1 MFVKA
6 QISTGVLL
14 SFVLTSAHPPASS
27 AASQIAPHTYEVGGG
42 IAPGRQPD
50 GNTYILQSGNGLT
63 VIDTGRHASHLNKI
77 EAFAAEKHT
86 SIVAVINTHW
96 HLDHVSG
103 NIGLRK
109 AYPAMKVYGSG
120 AINEA
125 LAGFLAKG
133 SESSRKMLATEKLD
147 PVTREEIST
156 DLATIDA
163 GDALK
168 PDVVLSHDETLV
180 IGGRKLQIYV
190 AKDAATAADVWVYD
204 PSSGLVFAG
213 DLLTFP
219 APFLDTACG
228 DGWKSA
234 LTKIEG
240 LPFRTVAPGHGPLL
254 SREQFHTYTQAFNE
268 LLSCSASSQ
277 TAAACAKTWIDQ
289 VADIGRMTDQEKELG
304 QGMTVY
310 YVKDVLRAHGGNS
323 GYCAAKTQPTH
334 S

>member
-1 MFVKA
+1 M
-6 QISTGVLL
+6 
-14 SFVLTSAHPPASS
+14 SS
-27 AASQIAPHTYEVGGG
+27 AVPLIAPHTYEIAGG

-50 GNTYILQSGNGLT
+50 GNTYILENGNRLT

-77 EAFAAEKHT
+77 EAFAEEKDAPV
-86 SIVAVINTHW
+86 VAVINSHW

-109 AYPAMKVYGSG
+109 AYPAMKIYGSG
-120 AINEA
+120 AISEA
-125 LAGFLAKG
+125 LSGFLAKG
-133 SESSRKMLATEKLD
+133 AESSRKMLATEKLD

-168 PDVVLSHDETLV
+168 PDVVLSHDETLA

-190 AKDAATAADVWVYD
+190 AKDAATAADVWVFD
-204 PSSGLVFAG
+204 PSSGVVFVG
-213 DLLTFP
+213 DLVTFP
-219 APFLDTACG
+219 AAFLDTACG
-228 DGWKSA
+228 DGWKST

-254 SREQFHTYTQAFNE
+254 SREQFHTYAQAFNE

-277 TAAACAKTWIDQ
+277 TAAACAKTWVDQ
-289 VADIGRMTDQEKELG
+289 VADIGGMTEQEKKLG
-304 QGMTVY
+304 QGMTGY

-323 GYCAAKTQPTH
+323 EYCAAKTQP
-334 S
+334 SRS

>member
-1 MFVKA
+1 MLVKA
-6 QISTGVLL
+6 QIL
-14 SFVLTSAHPPASS
+14 SVVFWFQLTAEHSS
-27 AASQIAPHTYEVGGG
+27 ASPEVPMIAPHTYEIAGG

-50 GNTYILQSGNGLT
+50 GNTYILQNGNGLT
-63 VIDTGRHASHLNKI
+63 IIDTGRHASHLSKI

-86 SIVAVINTHW
+86 PIVAVINSHW

-125 LAGFLAKG
+125 LVGFLAKG
-133 SESSRKMLATEKLD
+133 AESSRKMIATEKLD
-147 PVTREEIST
+147 PVAREEIAT

-168 PDVVLSHDETLV
+168 PDVVLSHDETLA
-180 IGGRKLQIYV
+180 IGGRELHIYV
-190 AKDAATAADVWVYD
+190 AKDAATAADVWVFD
-204 PSSGLVFAG
+204 PSSGVVFVG
-213 DLLTFP
+213 DLVTFP

-234 LTKIEG
+234 LVKIEG

-254 SREQFHTYTQAFNE
+254 SREQFHTYSLAFDG

-277 TAAACAKTWIDQ
+277 TAAECAKSWVDQ
-289 VADIGRMTDQEKELG
+289 VAEIGGMTDKEKQLG

-323 GYCAAKTQPTH
+323 GYCSVKTEP
-334 S
+334 SRG

>member
-1 MFVKA
+1 MVVKA
-6 QISTGVLL
+6 QISTAVFL
-14 SFVLTSAHPPASS
+14 SFLLTSTHHPPSS
-27 AASQIAPHTYEVGGG
+27 PALLIAPHTYEIAGG

-50 GNTYILQSGNGLT
+50 GNTYILESGNGLT
-63 VIDTGRHASHLNKI
+63 VIDTGRHASHLGKI
-77 EAFAAEKHT
+77 EAFAAEKHAP
-86 SIVAVINTHW
+86 IVAVINSHW

-109 AYPAMKVYGSG
+109 TYPAMKVYGSG

-133 SESSRKMLATEKLD
+133 AESSRKMLATEKLD

-163 GDALK
+163 GEALK
-168 PDVVLSHDETLV
+168 PDVVLSHDETLA

-204 PSSGLVFAG
+204 PSSGLVFVG
-213 DLLTFP
+213 DLVTFP

-254 SREQFHTYTQAFNE
+254 SREAFDG

-277 TAAACAKTWIDQ
+277 TTAACAKAWVDQ
-289 VADIGRMTDQEKELG
+289 VADIGKMTDQEKQLG
-304 QGMTVY
+304 QGMTGY
-310 YVKDVLRAHGGNS
+310 YVKDVLRAHSGNS
-323 GYCAAKTQPTH
+323 EYCAVKPRPSH